1 MELTDLLLPKLFTGI
16 HAGDCRLHEFF
27 ISFNMILCIILSV
40 TSVLP
45 IIQENLPNSGLLQ
58 GGDSICSIKV
68 TYGHFL
74 VDFGGWH
81 RNPEIIFNVWDNFSS
96 Y

>member
-1 MELTDLLLPKLFTGI
+1 MAFSFHFYTGI

-27 ISFNMILCIILSV
+27 ISFNMILCVVLSV

-58 GGDSICSIKV
+58 GGDSIA
-68 TYGHFL
+68 
-74 VDFGGWH
+74 
-81 RNPEIIFNVWDNFSS
+81 
-96 Y
+96 